1 MKVLV
6 ACEESQRVC
15 IAFRDKGHEADL
27 AECACVSGVQR
38 DEAGQAGRISRR
50 RAVVGFAE
58 TQRAQT
64 VVGRGPVQ
72 YRGIF
77 PNAGRVV
84 FRGTRYPRGRKEGK
98 GMSILAG
105 AKGDED
111 NG

>member
-1 MKVLV
+1 MIEDDERNVFG
-6 ACEESQRVC
+6 EGR
-15 IAFRDKGHEADL
+15 EADL
-27 AECACVSGVQR
+27 AECACVPGVQR

-64 VVGRGPVQ
+64 VVGRGSVQ

-84 FRGTRYPRGRKEGK
+84 FRGTRYSRGRKEGEE
-98 GMSILAG
+98 MSIAAE
-105 AKGDED
+105 AKGDKD